1 MATATQPMT
10 ADQLRAA
17 KSFPAYRVYGA
28 GTIVVR
34 KDCCMEVELVDS
46 EQAAL
51 IVKAEQC
58 NRYCRMAHF
67 IQYRK
72 EPKPLTIITNT
83 GYRD

>member
-1 MATATQPMT
+1 
-10 ADQLRAA
+10 
-17 KSFPAYRVYGA
+17 
-28 GTIVVR
+28 
-34 KDCCMEVELVDS
+34 MEVELVDS
-46 EQAAL
+46 QQAAL

-72 EPKPLTIITNT
+72 EPKPMMIITNT